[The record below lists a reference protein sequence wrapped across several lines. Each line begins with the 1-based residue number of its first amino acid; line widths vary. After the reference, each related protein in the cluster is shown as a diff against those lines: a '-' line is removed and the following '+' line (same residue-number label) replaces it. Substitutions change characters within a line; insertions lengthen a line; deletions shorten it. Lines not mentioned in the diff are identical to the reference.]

1 MPYVT
6 TSSEYRGR
14 TVKRGK
20 LAIWLGLSLVLGV
33 LIVIGRNGYGLGEKH
48 SEPSRL
54 SAVMATV
61 GPVRDINIAKGAVAY
76 DHQFVLRSQI
86 AGKVIRLTVKEGDE
100 VVRGQH
106 LLCIVAPHEEVDL
119 DLRRPE
125 LQRGQAKSSAINK
138 ELTATRR
145 LVGGGG
151 FPQYE
156 LDQKILERDTADNEL
171 QQVRLEISPLHQTRD
186 LSSLKSPVKRLLL
199 SMLVEI
205 GQLVNTGDELISLAG
220 GASPY
225 IIAVAR
231 ALITNPTLLIA
242 DEPTVNLDSSTSR
255 DIMNFLRQICDDGK
269 TVVMVTHDATFTNFL
284 DRVVELSDGRVCS

>member
-48 SEPSRL
+48 AEPSRL

-61 GPVRDINIAKGAVAY
+61 GPVRDIIIAKGTVAY

-86 AGKVIRLTVKEGDE
+86 AGKVVRLTVKEGDE

-106 LLCIVAPHEEVDL
+106 LL
-119 DLRRPE
+119 R
-125 LQRGQAKSSAINK
+125 
-138 ELTATRR
+138 
-145 LVGGGG
+145 
-151 FPQYE
+151 
-156 LDQKILERDTADNEL
+156 
-171 QQVRLEISPLHQTRD
+171 
-186 LSSLKSPVKRLLL
+186 
-199 SMLVEI
+199 
-205 GQLVNTGDELISLAG
+205 
-220 GASPY
+220 
-225 IIAVAR
+225 
-231 ALITNPTLLIA
+231 
-242 DEPTVNLDSSTSR
+242 
-255 DIMNFLRQICDDGK
+255 ICDDGK
-269 TVVMVTHDATFTNFL
+269 TVMVTHDATLANFS